1 MHMPGASP
9 ELCIEGPIVDV
20 LSPGFETGS
29 RHLSSPTNKRVLIS
43 YRQVGEVGKAID
55 KHVHYP
61 APCPQLHRLCASEE
75 ILRKL
80 RECDKEILAGILNQ
94 DELKPLPTVTD
105 GLCERAGRSG
115 KRIVIEGEHCPRKP
129 EGDDDSNNVPR
140 TKVFGKSD
148 PQSGPD
154 NQNGGPT
161 QRSRGPEP
169 RPDRSGWWG
178 QAGASSRASSWS

>member
-1 MHMPGASP
+1 MDKGH
-9 ELCIEGPIVDV
+9 E
-20 LSPGFETGS
+20 
-29 RHLSSPTNKRVLIS
+29 
-43 YRQVGEVGKAID
+43 QVGEVGQAID
-55 KHVHYP
+55 KHVHDP

-94 DELKPLPTVTD
+94 DELKPLPTVSD
-105 GLCERAGRSG
+105 GLCKRAGRSG

-140 TKVFGKSD
+140 TKVSGKSD

-154 NQNGGPT
+154 NQNGGETAP
-161 QRSRGPEP
+161 QVQPCGVDLRRGCKNHLIHDAGHNGRGVRSRGRIGRDGGDKLEHHHGRHHGIWFP
-169 RPDRSGWWG
+169 RRP
-178 QAGASSRASSWS
+178 AGI